1 MSKENNNLLPALREE
16 NVQMIV
22 KDAPEAY
29 NKNVALSQKC
39 IVAGEN
45 LLERIKN
52 GGMTDA
58 LDIECSEFMEK
69 TKKALSIMNK
79 RRSPFT
85 QLFDKIRS
93 EFTGMENAIN
103 PTNNNSVPFKVQQAR
118 NAYAAKKREEEEKKR
133 QEELKRQQH
142 EQSLT
147 KYRQEVEDDIKR
159 QFDQLITKDINFL
172 TELNKNL
179 TLENYTT
186 TLMQVKAVDAVL
198 SKSWASSYQCHAHK
212 PFDITSDEAFNIC
225 REVLTRIAPD
235 LEAQYKQEIGD
246 YKDSILDTLPNKY
259 AELERMAKSNAEEQ
273 AKIKA
278 DLEAKEQAELSRME
292 AERRKREQ
300 EEEAKRQVQK
310 EANEM
315 GGLFNQ
321 AMVAAPAGYQPKTSV
336 KLKVTAL
343 NAQGILDILG
353 MWWGKEGQFLPVD
366 ELEKMFKR
374 QITAVEKY
382 ANDKEN
388 KELITTPNVRYD
400 EEVKAR

>member
-1 MSKENNNLLPALREE
+1 MSENNNLPILRQE

-22 KDAPEAY
+22 QSAPQVY
-29 NKNVALSQKC
+29 DKNTESSQKC
-39 IVAGEN
+39 SKVGTI
-45 LLERIKN
+45 LLEKISKS
-52 GGMTDA
+52 GMNDA
-58 LDIECSEFMEK
+58 LDQECASYLDK
-69 TKKALSIMNK
+69 TKKTLKVMNE

-85 QLFDKIRS
+85 KLFDQVRS
-93 EFTGMENAIN
+93 EFTSMENSID
-103 PTNNNSVPFKVQQAR
+103 PSKKDSIPFKVQQAR
-118 NAYAAKKREEEEKKR
+118 NAYAAQKRAEEERKR

-142 EQSLT
+142 EQSLI
-147 KYRQEVEDDIKR
+147 KFRQDVEDDIKR
-159 QFDQLITKDINFL
+159 QFDQLITKDINYL

-186 TLMQVKAVDAVL
+186 TLMQVKAVEPVL
-198 SKSWASSYQCHAHK
+198 PKSWASSYQCHAHK
-212 PFDITSDEAFNIC
+212 PFDLTSEEAFNIS
-225 REVLTRIAPD
+225 REVLTRIGPD
-235 LEAQYKQEIGD
+235 LEAQYKTEIGD
-246 YKDSILDTLPNKY
+246 YKDNILDTLPNKY
-259 AELERMAKSNAEEQ
+259 AELERMAKANAEEK

-278 DLEAKEQAELSRME
+278 DLEAKEQAELYRIE

-321 AMVAAPAGYQPKTSV
+321 AMVATPASYQPKTSV

-343 NAQGILDILG
+343 NAQGILDILSL
-353 MWWGKEGQFLPVD
+353 WWGREGQYLSLD
-366 ELEKMFKR
+366 ELEKMFKK

-382 ANDKEN
+382 ANDKEK
-388 KELITTPNVRYD
+388 KEMITTSNVRYD

>member
-1 MSKENNNLLPALREE
+1 MEAIQTNLPILQQENTL
-16 NVQMIV
+16 MIIQ
-22 KDAPEAY
+22 DAPQVY
-29 NKNVALSQKC
+29 DRNSLSSQKC
-39 IVAGEN
+39 SEVGTI
-45 LLERIKN
+45 LLEKISN
-52 GGMTDA
+52 SGMTDA
-58 LDIECSEFMEK
+58 LDQECAAYLDK
-69 TKKALSIMNK
+69 TKKTLKVMNE

-85 QLFDKIRS
+85 KLFDQVRS
-93 EFTGMENAIN
+93 EFTGMENAID
-103 PTNNNSVPFKVQQAR
+103 PTKVNSVPYKVQQAR
-118 NAYAAKKREEEEKKR
+118 NAYAAQKRAEEERKR

-147 KYRQEVEDDIKR
+147 KFRQDVEDDIKN
-159 QFDQLITKDINFL
+159 QFDQLIRKDIDFL
-172 TELNKNL
+172 TDLNKNL

-186 TLMQVKAVDAVL
+186 TLMQVKAVEPVL
-198 SKSWASSYQCHAHK
+198 SKSWASAYQCQAHK

-235 LEAQYKQEIGD
+235 LEAQYKHEIGD
-246 YKDSILDTLPNKY
+246 YKDNILDTLPNKY
-259 AELERMAKSNAEEQ
+259 AELERIAKADAEVA

-278 DLEAKEQAELSRME
+278 EIEAKEQAELSRME

-343 NAQGILDILG
+343 NAQGILDILSL
-353 MWWGKEGQFLPVD
+353 WWGREGQFLPVD
-366 ELEKMFKR
+366 ELEKMFKK

-382 ANDKEN
+382 ANNKEN
-388 KELITTPNVRYD
+388 KEIITTTNVRYD